1 MKLKTAALVPAC
13 MLTLLSFATLVS
25 ADTSELE
32 SRLAGAGIV
41 KSDPPTFADYPATGK
56 VKGKPARARIRTKD
70 ARMYRTAITEG
81 AKEGPNFAGHY
92 TIVQWGCGTA
102 CLGFAIVDANT
113 GRVTMSPFYVGMGY
127 DLGDELK
134 ERDLIEYK
142 LDSRLLIVTG
152 TRDDRGQGQYFYAW
166 DGKRLKLVRTEHEIR
181 DK

>member
-1 MKLKTAALVPAC
+1 MKFRIAALISASTF
-13 MLTLLSFATLVS
+13 TLFCFATLVS
-25 ADTSELE
+25 AGTRDFAARSLPT
-32 SRLAGAGIV
+32 ATMQ
-41 KSDPPTFADYPATGK
+41 DPLPTFADYPATGK
-56 VKGKPARARIRTKD
+56 LKGKPARARIRTKD

-127 DLGDELK
+127 DLGDELR

-166 DGKRLKLVRTEHEIR
+166 DGKRLKLVRTEHER
-181 DK
+181 RE